1 MEANGVQGVQVGGR
15 EPKALLMSDGSR
27 LALEDEGPGGRA
39 DWMLLG
45 DDAVDDRELSV
56 ADAIRVAGDRHAD
69 YVRIRTRSEVAWLRL
84 VSEWFEQE
92 ARRLDGELTA
102 TVLVAIVARSVASIC
117 SRVLQRFFTSRCD
130 CATGRKVLEPIEVQ
144 FFPQL
149 PSQKQEIDDGLK
161 TLGRD

>member
-45 DDAVDDRELSV
+45 DDA
-56 ADAIRVAGDRHAD
+56 D

-84 VSEWFEQE
+84 VSEWFEHE

-102 TVLVAIVARSVASIC
+102 AR
-117 SRVLQRFFTSRCD
+117 
-130 CATGRKVLEPIEVQ
+130 
-144 FFPQL
+144 
-149 PSQKQEIDDGLK
+149 
-161 TLGRD
+161 

>member
-1 MEANGVQGVQVGGR
+1 MEASGAQGLQVGGR

-45 DDAVDDRELSV
+45 DDGSGDRELSV
-56 ADAIRVAGDRHAD
+56 ADAIRIAGDRHAD

-92 ARRLDGELTA
+92 AMRLDRELVTA
-102 TVLVAIVARSVASIC
+102 S
-117 SRVLQRFFTSRCD
+117 
-130 CATGRKVLEPIEVQ
+130 P
-144 FFPQL
+144 
-149 PSQKQEIDDGLK
+149 
-161 TLGRD
+161 

>member
-1 MEANGVQGVQVGGR
+1 MEANGVQGLQVGGR

-45 DDAVDDRELSV
+45 DGSEDRELSV
-56 ADAIRVAGDRHAD
+56 ADAIRVAGDQHAD

-102 TVLVAIVARSVASIC
+102 AS
-117 SRVLQRFFTSRCD
+117 
-130 CATGRKVLEPIEVQ
+130 
-144 FFPQL
+144 
-149 PSQKQEIDDGLK
+149 
-161 TLGRD
+161 

>member
-1 MEANGVQGVQVGGR
+1 MEADGVQGMQVGGR

-45 DDAVDDRELSV
+45 DDGAAESELSV

-92 ARRLDGELTA
+92 ARRLDGELSA
-102 TVLVAIVARSVASIC
+102 A
-117 SRVLQRFFTSRCD
+117 
-130 CATGRKVLEPIEVQ
+130 G
-144 FFPQL
+144 
-149 PSQKQEIDDGLK
+149 
-161 TLGRD
+161 